1 MSVNRSY
8 RGPIVASVSV
18 LVLAAVALLVVL
30 VARPASGSSL
40 GSFGWIKASAPTTWT
55 RVAVP
60 AGLGTVAE
68 PTGFRMVKTDP
79 GTVSLAMVDSAGTF
93 VGYLNVTPRQ
103 GSESLG
109 DWADFRIDHL
119 RDDGTVSVHE
129 DATIQS
135 VKRGSVVRSCVVD
148 DYVTTVGHHPFH
160 EVACFVTGS
169 FPSSVV
175 VASVPV
181 GDPAHLWTEL
191 QEAVASYPTAA

>member
-93 VGYLNVTPRQ
+93 VGYLNVT
-103 GSESLG
+103 
-109 DWADFRIDHL
+109 
-119 RDDGTVSVHE
+119 
-129 DATIQS
+129 
-135 VKRGSVVRSCVVD
+135 
-148 DYVTTVGHHPFH
+148 TVGHHPFH